1 LGCGV
6 ECLACFLEGDQA
18 AGELEKGEVV
28 LVFLAPADQDAAVSV
43 QPGMGRLYDPASR
56 APASRARF
64 EFDLFAAGANVR
76 GVAVC
81 AREAVDRW

>member
-76 GVAVC
+76 GVAVR